1 MIQLYSL
8 KMDRELKEP
17 ERQQI
22 MNIVTPERKAKALRF
37 RRFEDQCRG
46 LATGL
51 LESYVCRKEF
61 GITNLAGKIELGE
74 QGKPYIIGQEET
86 DYHYNISHS
95 GGWIVCG
102 ASRMALGVDV
112 EQEAK
117 YREQV
122 VKRFFPEQ
130 EKNDILG
137 RAEAERPKVF
147 AEYWTMKESVMKYT
161 GLGFALPIRKFL
173 TNRENG
179 LVEFLWD
186 SEKNEEWQKRLLEQG
201 ISIGTMPI
209 CQVLTLEPGYA
220 CSVCSGQREPVNQ
233 IPVTVEECLQE
244 LLKATHRQNG

>member
-22 MNIVTPERKAKALRF
+22 MNIVTSERKAKALRF

-61 GITNLAGKIELGE
+61 NITNLAGNIGLGE

-95 GGWIVCG
+95 GVWIVCG
-102 ASRMALGVDV
+102 ASRTALGVDV

-122 VKRFFPEQ
+122 VSRFFPEQ

-161 GLGFALPIRKFL
+161 GLGFTLPIRKFL

-179 LVEFLWD
+179 QVEFLWD
-186 SEKNEEWQKRLLEQG
+186 SEKNEVWQKKLLKQG
-201 ISIGTMPI
+201 ISNEAMPI

-220 CSVCSGQREPVNQ
+220 CSVCSSQREPVNQ
-233 IPVTVEECLQE
+233 IFITVEECLQE
-244 LLKATHRQNG
+244 MLKATHRQNG